1 MVLASQGIDLR
12 SAVALQNNRE
22 SAKLSSEGTHL
33 WHTSQRVSTLM
44 GFICCTCCSLE
55 GAGAVHVWMGEVLVL
70 GMVALVMLN
79 VELVIL

>member
-1 MVLASQGIDLR
+1 
-12 SAVALQNNRE
+12 
-22 SAKLSSEGTHL
+22 
-33 WHTSQRVSTLM
+33 M